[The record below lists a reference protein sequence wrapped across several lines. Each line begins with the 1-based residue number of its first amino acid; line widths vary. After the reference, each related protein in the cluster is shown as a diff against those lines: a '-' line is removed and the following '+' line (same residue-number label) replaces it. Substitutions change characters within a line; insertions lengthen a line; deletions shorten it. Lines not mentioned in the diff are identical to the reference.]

1 MCNLVVVCGF
11 FLRGWGGGCSGVL
24 INSILMVCVFV
35 QYKFAVI
42 VMGRQEYITEED
54 KPISMNQF
62 MPQHLHGQ
70 CMGLHS
76 LFGFVFGS

>member
-1 MCNLVVVCGF
+1 
-11 FLRGWGGGCSGVL
+11 
-24 INSILMVCVFV
+24 MVCVFV

-70 CMGLHS
+70 CMGLHN
-76 LFGFVFGS
+76 LFGFVFGSWKLMVVAVFVKNCFIPHAPKKT

>member
-1 MCNLVVVCGF
+1 
-11 FLRGWGGGCSGVL
+11 
-24 INSILMVCVFV
+24 MVCVFV

-76 LFGFVFGS
+76 LFGFGFGS